1 VTGWR
6 VLLTRPAQE
15 SAALAATLAE
25 QGIYSSSLPLLAIE
39 ALSESAEQRAT
50 LADLQRYSAVIVV
63 SKPAARLALDLLDR
77 YQTPVSA
84 EQPWFSV
91 GAATA
96 QVLRERSLQ
105 VHYPEQGDD
114 SEALLALP
122 QLQQALTAAASPR
135 VLILRGE
142 GGRELLA
149 ERLRGQGVQVDYLPL
164 YRRVLPDYPPAAL
177 AERIQA
183 ERLNALVVSSGQ
195 GFVHLRELAA
205 EAWAELAQ
213 LPLFVPS
220 PRVAEMARAA
230 GAQFVVDCRG
240 ASAAALLAALQA
252 QPAPI
257 SDAKDGYVS
266 EATTPKEQAPQDHD
280 VNQQPSEPVQA
291 AAKPVTP
298 AAVAGKPAS
307 RGNGL
312 ALLAL
317 LVAAAGAGAGGWG
330 LWQLQALDAREQQQ
344 QGQLQN
350 ARSEAQ
356 SLAQTGKQL
365 EARLDQLPSVEELET
380 RRRLLAQLQG
390 DQQLLNQRLETVL
403 GASRQDWRLAE
414 AEHLL
419 RLASLRLSALQDINS
434 ATALVQAADEILH
447 EQDDPAAFAAREQ
460 LAKSLQALRST
471 ANPDR
476 TGLFLQLGALR
487 DQVAQLNAQA
497 PSFSGEGGVLSELA
511 DEGVMEPQWWQ
522 RGLQTL
528 SEYFRIDFNA
538 DRNIRPVLAGQSL
551 TQVRLALSL
560 ALEQAQWG
568 ALHGQT
574 AVYRQALQQAR
585 EVLDAH
591 FDVDNPNS
599 RALRARIDE
608 LAERPIAVTPPN
620 LSQTLN
626 AVQAYLQAKQ
636 AARSQQQVEAEPAA
650 AATEDVE
657 AQLQEA
663 LQ

>member
-1 VTGWR
+1 MGWR
-6 VLLTRPAQE
+6 LLLTRPAQE

-25 QGIYSSSLPLLAIE
+25 HGIYSSSLPLLAIE
-39 ALSESAEQRAT
+39 ALSESAEQRAA
-50 LADLQRYSAVIVV
+50 LADLQRYCAVIVV

-77 YQTPVSA
+77 YQTPVPT

-96 QVLRERSLQ
+96 QILRGHDLQ
-105 VHYPEQGDD
+105 VYYPEEADD

-142 GGRELLA
+142 SGRELLA

-164 YRRVLPDYPPAAL
+164 YRRVLPDYPSAAL
-177 AERIQA
+177 IERIQA

-205 EAWAELAQ
+205 ESWAELAQ

-240 ASAAALLAALQA
+240 ASAAALLAALQT

-266 EATTPKEQAPQDHD
+266 EATTPKEQGPNDHAVKQPEQAPLDT
-280 VNQQPSEPVQA
+280 A
-291 AAKPVTP
+291 AALPATPPV
-298 AAVAGKPAS
+298 ASQPAS

-330 LWQLQALDAREQQQ
+330 LWQLQE
-344 QGQLQN
+344 

-356 SLAQTGKQL
+356 SLAQTGKKL
-365 EARLDQLPSVEELET
+365 EVRLDQLPSVEELET

-390 DQQLLNQRLETVL
+390 QQQLLNQRLETVL

-460 LAKSLQALRST
+460 LAMSLQALRST

-487 DQVAQLNAQA
+487 EQVAQLNAQA
-497 PSFSGEGGVLSELA
+497 PSFSADGGVLSELA
-511 DEGVMEPQWWQ
+511 DSGVVEQQWWQ

-551 TQVRLALSL
+551 TQVRLSLSL

-568 ALHGQT
+568 ALHGKSE
-574 AVYRQALQQAR
+574 VYCQALQQAR

-599 RALRARIDE
+599 RALSARIDE
-608 LAERPIAVTPPN
+608 LAERPIAVTPPD
-620 LSQTLN
+620 LSPTLN
-626 AVQAYLQAKQ
+626 AVQAYIQAKQ
-636 AARSQQQVEAEPAA
+636 TARSQQKVEAEPAA
-650 AATEDVE
+650 APSDDVE